1 MLQGA
6 FVLMIAGLINRTL
19 GFGLRL
25 VLVRIIG
32 DQGIGLFQ
40 MVFPVFI
47 TFSILA
53 TFGFSVAISKFVSER
68 ISQNN
73 YHEIL
78 KILKIAVIFAVITGS
93 FFAIILYFNAPFVA
107 NKVLNN
113 AKTELLLKAI
123 APALFFVAIASM
135 FRGFFQGLR
144 MMIPTATS
152 QIVEQITR
160 IIVTL
165 VVIKALL
172 DYQLKYQVTGAA
184 LGISAG
190 EGLGLLTLLL
200 IFFKVKTD
208 IIKQIQPT
216 IDIKTNWNL
225 FKELIKF
232 GFPITIGKVVASLIY
247 SLEAILIP
255 AQLQAAGYSVTEA
268 TSLYGQLSG
277 MVLQIVHLPTVITVA
292 VTSSLIPAVSE
303 AISANNHKRF
313 QDHYQQALRL
323 TIYTG
328 LPAAVIFFL
337 LPEKICSLLF
347 GYPQAG
353 SILQLFAL
361 GAIFLYLLQILK
373 GILQGLGDPN
383 IVVINSIVGLIFE
396 VVLIYFLV
404 SQPDIGLKGAI
415 LAITVRFI
423 VIAMLHFVAIY
434 RKVDLTLNLKQLI
447 IKPFLAAGL
456 LAASLTSIYQYF
468 WQLSQNNLL
477 STFLA
482 VSIGMTGYLAILITT
497 GGITSRDIDRILN

>member
-1 MLQGA
+1 
-6 FVLMIAGLINRTL
+6 MISGFINRAL

-25 VLVRIIG
+25 ILVRVIG

-47 TFSILA
+47 TCSILA

-68 ISQNN
+68 ISRDN
-73 YHEIL
+73 YREIL
-78 KILKIAVIFAVITGS
+78 KILKLAVIFAIITGS
-93 FFAIILYFNAPFVA
+93 FFAVLLYFNAQFVA
-107 NKVLNN
+107 TEILNN
-113 AKTELLLKAI
+113 AKTKLLLKAI
-123 APALFFVAIASM
+123 APALFFVTIASM

-144 MMIPTATS
+144 MMVPTATS

-165 VVIKALL
+165 IVIKTLL
-172 DYQLKYQVTGAA
+172 NYQLKYQVTGAA

-200 IFFKVKTD
+200 IFFKLKTD
-208 IIKQIQPT
+208 IIQKTQLT
-216 IDIKTNWNL
+216 TNTETNWNL

-232 GFPITIGKVVASLIY
+232 GFPITIGKVVTSLIY

-255 AQLQAAGYSVTEA
+255 ARLQVAGYSVSQA

-277 MVLQIVHLPTVITVA
+277 MVLQIVHLPTVITIA

-303 AISANNHKRF
+303 AISDNNHKRF

-328 LPAAVIFFL
+328 LPAAVTFFL
-337 LPEKICSLLF
+337 LPKKICSILF

-361 GAIFLYLLQILK
+361 GAVFLYLLQILK
-373 GILQGLGDPN
+373 GILQGLGKPN
-383 IVVINSIVGLIFE
+383 TVVINSIVGLGIE
-396 VVLIYFLV
+396 VILIYFLV
-404 SQPDIGLKGAI
+404 SQPDIGLEGAI
-415 LAITVRFI
+415 IAITIRFI
-423 VIAMLHFVAIY
+423 VIAVLHFFAIY
-434 RKVDLTLNLKQLI
+434 RKVDLSLDFNQLI
-447 IKPFLAAGL
+447 LKPFLAAGL
-456 LAASLTSIYQYF
+456 FSVSLTPIYQYF
-468 WQLSQNNLL
+468 WQLSQNNLI
-477 STFLA
+477 STVLA
-482 VSIGMTGYLAILITT
+482 VSIGITGYVVILIIT
-497 GGITSRDIDRILN
+497 GGITSNDIDRILN

>member
-1 MLQGA
+1 
-6 FVLMIAGLINRTL
+6 MISGFINRTL

-25 VLVRIIG
+25 ILVRVIG

-40 MVFPVFI
+40 MVFPIFI

-68 ISQNN
+68 ISKNN
-73 YHEIL
+73 YCEIL

-93 FFAIILYFNAPFVA
+93 FFTVILYFNAPFVA
-107 NKVLNN
+107 NNILNN

-123 APALFFVAIASM
+123 APALFFVTIASM

-144 MMIPTATS
+144 MMAPTATS
-152 QIVEQITR
+152 QIIEQITR

-165 VVIKALL
+165 IVIKTLL

-190 EGLGLLTLLL
+190 EGLGLLTLLF

-208 IIKQIQPT
+208 IIQQIQPT
-216 IDIKTNWNL
+216 ANTETSWSL

-255 AQLQAAGYSVTEA
+255 ARLQAAGYSVSQA

-277 MVLQIVHLPTVITVA
+277 MVLQIVHLPTIITVA

-303 AISANNHKRF
+303 AISANNHQRF

-337 LPEKICSLLF
+337 LPEKICSILF

-373 GILQGLGDPN
+373 GILQGLGSPN
-383 IVVINSIVGLIFE
+383 TVVINSIVGLVFE

-404 SQPDIGLKGAI
+404 SQPNIGLNGAI
-415 LAITVRFI
+415 IAITIRFI
-423 VIAMLHFVAIY
+423 VITILHFISIY
-434 RKVDLTLNLKQLI
+434 RKVNLTLDLKQLI
-447 IKPFLAAGL
+447 LKPL
-456 LAASLTSIYQYF
+456 LAASFLAISLTPIYQYF
-468 WQLSQNNLL
+468 WRLNQNNLL
-477 STFLA
+477 STILA
-482 VSIGMTGYLAILITT
+482 ISIGMIGYLLILIITR
-497 GGITSRDIDRILN
+497 GITSKDINRILN